1 MLTDVPVLCGL
12 RYPLL
17 YQAGDSSSVTS
28 PLTSVQVGSLSWGGE
43 HLLTVAYPL
52 RRELIPTPAAV
63 LGDDSLLLKY
73 LNPHLAV
80 VATMPAAA
88 DAAQGEPTV
97 DDCL

>member
-1 MLTDVPVLCGL
+1 
-12 RYPLL
+12 
-17 YQAGDSSSVTS
+17 
-28 PLTSVQVGSLSWGGE
+28 VQVGSLSWGGE

-88 DAAQGEPTV
+88 DAAQGEPLTTV
-97 DDCL
+97 DDRYELSVVTSTLKCVYIYIAAFH

>member
-1 MLTDVPVLCGL
+1 
-12 RYPLL
+12 
-17 YQAGDSSSVTS
+17 VTS

-88 DAAQGEPTV
+88 DAAQGET
-97 DDCL
+97 